1 MRRAHLLAALIA
13 IGGLS
18 IGVRAYQQPAQQ
30 PQERKIDVDKVKDHL
45 WVLKGGGGN
54 TAVFETAN
62 GIVVVDAKN
71 PGWGQ
76 PILEKI
82 KTLSSKPVT
91 MLINTHTHADHVS
104 GNVEFPAT
112 IDFIAQA
119 NTKTNMEKMPI
130 FKEHNGIGLPKR
142 TFKDK
147 MKIGKGADEIDL
159 YYFGPG
165 HTNGDAIVVFPALRA
180 AHTGDLF
187 QGKALPLVDPDNGG
201 SVLHYHE
208 TLNKV
213 HAGIKNV
220 DTIINGHSNTTTTWD
235 DLKQFAEFN
244 HEFLTWAQA
253 GLKAGKTPQQLADE
267 GWNVP
272 SKFTGYAPRV
282 ANPKT
287 PAPTPPLFGGLT
299 GRIQKLADEMNTK

>member
-1 MRRAHLLAALIA
+1 MRRTSVLGALIA
-13 IGGLS
+13 IGALS
-18 IGVRAYQQPAQQ
+18 IGARAYQQPAAQQ
-30 PQERKIDVDKVKDHL
+30 PRNIDVDKVKDNL

-76 PILEKI
+76 PILDKI

-91 MLINTHTHADHVS
+91 MLINTHTHGDHVS

-112 IDFIAQA
+112 IDVVTQA
-119 NTKTNMEKMPI
+119 NTKANMEKMDI
-130 FKEHNGIGLPKR
+130 FKQNNGRGLPKR

-147 MKIGKGADEIDL
+147 MTIGKGADQIDL

-165 HTNGDAIVVFPALRA
+165 HTNGDAIVVFPALRT
-180 AHTGDLF
+180 AHAGDLF

-213 HAGIKNV
+213 HAGVKNV
-220 DTIINGHSNTTTTWD
+220 DTIVNGHSNTTTTWD

-244 HEFLTWAQA
+244 REWLAWAQA
-253 GLKAGKTPQQLADE
+253 GLKAGKSPQQLADE
-267 GWNVP
+267 GWSVP
-272 SKFTGYAPRV
+272 AKYAGYPTTV
-282 ANPKT
+282 ASPKT
-287 PAPTPPLFGGLT
+287 PPANPPLFGGLP
-299 GRIQKLADEMNTK
+299 GRIQKLAEEMKK

>member
-1 MRRAHLLAALIA
+1 MRRATVLGVLLGMGAL
-13 IGGLS
+13 S
-18 IGVRAYQQPAQQ
+18 MVGVAYQAPQPPA
-30 PQERKIDVDKVKDHL
+30 ERTITVDKVKDNL

-54 TAVFETAN
+54 TAVFATAN

-76 PILEKI
+76 PILDAI
-82 KTLSSKPVT
+82 KKLSPKPVT
-91 MLINTHTHADHVS
+91 MLINTHTHGDHVS

-112 IDFIAQA
+112 IDVVTQA

-130 FKEHNGIGLPKR
+130 FKEHNGVGLPKR

-147 MKIGKGADEIDL
+147 MTLGKGADQIDL

-165 HTNGDAIVVFPALRA
+165 HTNGDAIVVFPALRT

-187 QGKALPLVDPDNGG
+187 QGKSLPLVDPDNGG
-201 SVLHYHE
+201 SVLHYVE
-208 TLNKV
+208 TLNKT
-213 HAGIKNV
+213 HTGIKNV
-220 DTIINGHSNTTTTWD
+220 DTVINGHSNTTTTWD

-244 HEFLTWAQA
+244 QEWVAWAQA

-272 SKFTGYAPRV
+272 AKFAGYPATV

-287 PAPTPPLFGGLT
+287 PPANPPLFGGLT
-299 GRIQKLADEMNTK
+299 GRIQKLADEMKK